1 MLFNLFVR
9 CGLFSYIGSTLQHE
23 PLCPGQASLYSAGMH
38 GRRILASK
46 APMTNAQ
53 LLRSCKRV
61 EQPAMGIGENIPTWH
76 IDNRDLAAFNAP
88 IQRAM
93 ADVIS
98 RTPLGQQQIEFPLQI
113 CGPSGAQSWG
123 GRQFDKDVPQT
134 LAWWP

>member
-9 CGLFSYIGSTLQHE
+9 CGLLSCIGSTLQRE
-23 PLCPGQASLYSAGMH
+23 PLFHAQASLSSGMH
-38 GRRILASK
+38 GRRILANK
-46 APMTNAQ
+46 TPMTKDQ
-53 LLRSCKRV
+53 LLRTCKRV

-98 RTPLGQQQIEFPLQI
+98 KAPLGKHRIEFPLQI

-123 GRQFDKDVPQT
+123 ERQFDKDVPQT